1 MRRRQHAFT
10 LIEIL
15 VALFIFA
22 LVALISGQLL
32 SRTLSAQDQ
41 LQDRGERLALV
52 HRAMQIVQRDLLQL
66 TDRSI
71 RDSDSLVP
79 LAPLLINTDGFVEMT
94 RMGWRNPLKHR
105 RSEMQRVSYR
115 LEDEKL
121 IRGYWHTLDRGYD
134 AEPAFQ
140 TLLEEVERVEF
151 YVLDTQGEEH
161 KFWPPQ
167 LQGGQAADPAAI
179 ILRIEIAPFG
189 VVERI
194 WQVPNVNFR
203 GGQPNANAQPNP
215 NAQP

>member
-52 HRAMQIVQRDLLQL
+52 HRTMQIVQRDLLQL
-66 TDRSI
+66 TDRFI

-79 LAPLLINTDGFVEMT
+79 LAPLLINTDGFIEMT

-105 RSEMQRVSYR
+105 RSEMQRVSYQ
-115 LEDEKL
+115 L
-121 IRGYWHTLDRGYD
+121 INYLVGTYQGRTLSRS
-134 AEPAFQ
+134 EPIN
-140 TLLEEVERVEF
+140 
-151 YVLDTQGEEH
+151 QGRN
-161 KFWPPQ
+161 
-167 LQGGQAADPAAI
+167 LSI
-179 ILRIEIAPFG
+179 
-189 VVERI
+189 
-194 WQVPNVNFR
+194 N
-203 GGQPNANAQPNP
+203 
-215 NAQP
+215 

>member
-71 RDSDSLVP
+71 RDSDLSL
-79 LAPLLINTDGFVEMT
+79 I
-94 RMGWRNPLKHR
+94 H
-105 RSEMQRVSYR
+105 
-115 LEDEKL
+115 
-121 IRGYWHTLDRGYD
+121 I
-134 AEPAFQ
+134 
-140 TLLEEVERVEF
+140 
-151 YVLDTQGEEH
+151 
-161 KFWPPQ
+161 
-167 LQGGQAADPAAI
+167 
-179 ILRIEIAPFG
+179 
-189 VVERI
+189 
-194 WQVPNVNFR
+194 
-203 GGQPNANAQPNP
+203 
-215 NAQP
+215 